1 MKKIVFSL
9 LILLSNF
16 FPTNSSESIKKII
29 EGNQNASIKLVVY
42 ESLTCGGCANFHK
55 NIYPE
60 LKKNFIDNNK
70 ISLEFKNFPLDMAAL
85 NASIIS
91 HCKNDGSS
99 EILHFLFKEQG
110 KWAKGNTIS
119 EINKNIKSVLNEEK
133 YQIDVDKC
141 LGNKQLEDYILEDRI
156 DGVKKYKIEAT
167 PTLIINDKKFEKSL
181 NFKNIKKTIE
191 KML

>member
-1 MKKIVFSL
+1 MKKIIFSI

-91 HCKNDGSS
+91 HCKNDGNS
-99 EILHFLFKEQG
+99 EPILF
-110 KWAKGNTIS
+110 S
-119 EINKNIKSVLNEEK
+119 
-133 YQIDVDKC
+133 
-141 LGNKQLEDYILEDRI
+141 
-156 DGVKKYKIEAT
+156 
-167 PTLIINDKKFEKSL
+167 
-181 NFKNIKKTIE
+181 
-191 KML
+191 